1 MDRSATQFLV
11 LDAVWQQR
19 TYCII
24 VLSELDKDDQW
35 ITRTSSTVW
44 QGQYNE
50 INAMRMLVVH
60 IGLKNRFLRGKI
72 PMMSWFRRIG
82 ILSYI
87 IYVHCT
93 SNRIQQPTPL
103 YLSMYICYQP
113 ARSVL
118 FIPRSSE
125 LTVSKFLRCSER
137 ASFCQIKTKQIHS
150 TPILTTFLK
159 SFFAEIAS
167 WPYEKTFSCVVD
179 FPKSNEIMWLCPRK
193 T

>member
-60 IGLKNRFLRGKI
+60 IGLKNRFLRGKL
-72 PMMSWFRRIG
+72 PMMS
-82 ILSYI
+82 
-87 IYVHCT
+87 
-93 SNRIQQPTPL
+93 
-103 YLSMYICYQP
+103 
-113 ARSVL
+113 
-118 FIPRSSE
+118 
-125 LTVSKFLRCSER
+125 
-137 ASFCQIKTKQIHS
+137 
-150 TPILTTFLK
+150 
-159 SFFAEIAS
+159 
-167 WPYEKTFSCVVD
+167 
-179 FPKSNEIMWLCPRK
+179 
-193 T
+193 